1 MVDLKEAQLL
11 KEMKKGLVDIDPSKL
26 TDPDMKSAAEAL
38 QLRQMKEGAREVA
51 PEEFTDPEM
60 INASGALKAR
70 FAAEAASQ
78 NGNGAN
84 PEAERIQ
91 KEALE
96 ELDKSKEE
104 RGAILA
110 PEETAPTVKTTV
122 TPEQPQ
128 TSTLPQTSFGNT
140 WDGTGEKITKSPS
153 EISSDDVKS
162 FFTSMSENPN
172 NNFQTK
178 NDLGGPV
185 NTTPEGEA
193 FIIKYDDEYGPEGNK
208 TVQKDQKI
216 LCEKTNKGV
225 SFFNPTNLNKELSA
239 EDKRKADASF
249 ARTVVKWSLASGQDI
264 DTSSMDENE
273 QEMVGSLL
281 QMAEKH
287 GKVDPGSI
295 KLKDFKNPEN
305 KTQDPAFDTITNNPE
320 LEAAVLSKAD
330 PKKVAPAK
338 EQLNKINADYKTK
351 MDNIGPKGESP
362 EAKGLYKT
370 WRASVNNFNTTTGK
384 PISKEQ
390 REQSKIALSEALK
403 TASPEAKQSF
413 QDQQKETIAR
423 IEARKIATAPG
434 ANKGLSSMKQADPLP
449 GANAAKIKPPK
460 NDAKLKR
467 DKKASQSKHHT

>member
-305 KTQDPAFDTITNNPE
+305 KTQDPALETITNNPE
-320 LEAAVLSKAD
+320 L
-330 PKKVAPAK
+330 
-338 EQLNKINADYKTK
+338 
-351 MDNIGPKGESP
+351 